1 MSRSSWNVL
10 LAAAVLSTLAA
21 GGARAALAAESFAQ
35 GVGCIGLTVSDADR
49 SAEFYT
55 HVLDFRREKEVEV
68 AGES

>member
-10 LAAAVLSTLAA
+10 LAAAVLSTLAT